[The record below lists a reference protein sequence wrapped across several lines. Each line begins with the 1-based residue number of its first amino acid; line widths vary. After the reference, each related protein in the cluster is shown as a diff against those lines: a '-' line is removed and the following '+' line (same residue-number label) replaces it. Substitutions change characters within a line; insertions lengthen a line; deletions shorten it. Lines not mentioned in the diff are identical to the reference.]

1 MIFTNTSSNA
11 TIFRWDFGDGTMSTE
26 TNPIH
31 AYDMDGE
38 FVVILEAENE
48 CGVVIT
54 EGVIINIVALP
65 QAGFDAETQSGCA
78 PLTVAF
84 QDESSESTT
93 SWQWSFTGGNP
104 ATSSEQNPV
113 VVYDTPGTY
122 TVVLTVSNTSGSNTL
137 TQIDYIEVFPE
148 TVGDFEVTIEDDEVT
163 LINNS
168 TNATGFVW
176 SFGDG
181 STSTE
186 ANPTYQYQENGT
198 YTISLTA
205 VGICGTSTVTETV
218 TISVTNIL
226 EEEKVSLFE
235 VFPNPGLGNITINL
249 EGEPTDNLEIRLID
263 ILGRVLFSENHNF
276 SGQLSQDYDWTHL
289 AAGTYFVQLRD
300 ESEVGYRKIIIEK

>member
-1 MIFTNTSSNA
+1 M
-11 TIFRWDFGDGTMSTE
+11 
-26 TNPIH
+26 
-31 AYDMDGE
+31 
-38 FVVILEAENE
+38 
-48 CGVVIT
+48 
-54 EGVIINIVALP
+54 
-65 QAGFDAETQSGCA
+65 
-78 PLTVAF
+78 
-84 QDESSESTT
+84 
-93 SWQWSFTGGNP
+93 
-104 ATSSEQNPV
+104 
-113 VVYDTPGTY
+113 
-122 TVVLTVSNTSGSNTL
+122 

-198 YTISLTA
+198 FTISLTA